1 MASSSATKP
10 PPRTDEEV
18 RAIQDKLREQVRQ
31 SERNWQEKARND
43 KRNIELLREN
53 AQILVDMCRLIDA
66 PMPSCTYHDL
76 LAGTNG
82 VWNGQKLTEEEF
94 AHLSAKRDWFLS
106 IVRGQRDWMLYQDP
120 ELERILEPWL
130 KKKQK

>member
-1 MASSSATKP
+1 MSVAK

-43 KRNIELLREN
+43 KRNIELCREN

-94 AHLSAKRDWFLS
+94 DRLSAKRDWFLS
-106 IVRGQRDWMLYQDP
+106 IVRGQRDWMMYKDP
-120 ELERILEPWL
+120 ELERILDPWL
-130 KKKQK
+130 DEKKKQK